1 MRFANKAALARLL
14 WASLLLGLIGCA
26 SQSPEPAANAPDEIN
41 LTDAPMPGAEAAP
54 RPAILPPGPITQNPY
69 LTAPAPAISPEARE
83 TFKRAREQ
91 MRTQRWGD
99 ARHTLQA
106 LVVEAPNVSGPWLNL
121 GIVWLHLDK
130 PGQARAAF
138 ERALAA
144 NSLNVD
150 AYNQLAALE
159 RRAGNF
165 AQADSLY
172 TEALTVWPYS
182 ADTHCN
188 QGMLYDLYMGRW
200 SDALAHYEACGYLRE
215 QQTGEL
221 DNTVN
226 GWIID
231 LKRRIAARE
240 ANG

>member
-1 MRFANKAALARLL
+1 MTFVKVVSAQRLL
-14 WASLLLGLIGCA
+14 WAITLAGLIGCA
-26 SQSPEPAANAPDEIN
+26 NQPDE
-41 LTDAPMPGAEAAP
+41 PPPEAATTETVVAEKVAEP
-54 RPAILPPGPITQNPY
+54 SQVPAILPPGPITQNPY
-69 LTAPAPAISPEARE
+69 LTTPAPAVTAQAR
-83 TFKRAREQ
+83 TGFARAEQQ
-91 MRTQRWGD
+91 MRQQRWGD

-106 LVVEAPNVSGPWLNL
+106 LVAELPNLSGPWLNL

-172 TEALTVWPYS
+172 NQALMVWPHS

-188 QGMLYDLYMGRW
+188 LGMLYDLYLGRW

-215 QQTGEL
+215 QSTGAP
-221 DNTVN
+221 DNTVK

-231 LKRRIAARE
+231 LQRRIAARE

>member
-1 MRFANKAALARLL
+1 MIFANKAALLRLL
-14 WASLLLGLIGCA
+14 WASLLLGLVGCA
-26 SQSPEPAANAPDEIN
+26 SQPPELAATAPGEIN
-41 LTDAPMPGAEAAP
+41 LTDDLNAGAEAAP
-54 RPAILPPGPITQNPY
+54 RPEILPPGPMTQPPY

-83 TFKRAREQ
+83 TFNRAREH
-91 MRTQRWGD
+91 MRAQRWGD

-121 GIVWLHLDK
+121 GIVWLRLDE

-165 AQADSLY
+165 AKADSLY
-172 TEALTVWPYS
+172 SEALTVWPYS

-200 SDALAHYEACGYLRE
+200 PEALAHYEACGYLRE
-215 QQTGEL
+215 QQSGEL